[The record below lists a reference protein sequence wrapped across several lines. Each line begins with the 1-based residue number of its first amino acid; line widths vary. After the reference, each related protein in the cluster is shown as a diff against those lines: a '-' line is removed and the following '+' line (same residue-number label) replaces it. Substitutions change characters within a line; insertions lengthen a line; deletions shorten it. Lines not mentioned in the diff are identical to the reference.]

1 MARDL
6 QSSGDLLDAGSPNQV
21 AKPFPEQSEKPCPEL
36 PCELWFI
43 ILKYLDRPQRRK
55 FLQIDCRLRSFV
67 AGTTSLH
74 TSLFRSER
82 LIIHGTPIQ
91 ASMFELHPAFIA
103 AARRN
108 ADCEYKVR
116 YSGHLLVRH
125 TELEFIRRMAT
136 SPCNEFATSPAIQR
150 FGIRLYDGKTR
161 MIRNKRGVTAL
172 QVFKRIARYR
182 NWQTFYDDSRRGQF
196 VGWKESPLIVNG
208 AGDLVW
214 VFSTDL
220 IRCRILS

>member
-6 QSSGDLLDAGSPNQV
+6 QSSDDLLDARCPKQV
-21 AKPFPEQSEKPCPEL
+21 AKSFPEQSKKPCPEL

-43 ILKYLDRPQRRK
+43 ILKYMDRPQRRK
-55 FLQIDCRLRSFV
+55 FLQIDRRLRSFV
-67 AGTTSLH
+67 DSTTALH

-91 ASMFELHPAFIA
+91 ASMFELHPAFLA

-108 ADCEYKVR
+108 PDYTYRR
-116 YSGHLLVRH
+116 YPWACRERGIN
-125 TELEFIRRMAT
+125 FIHRMAT

-150 FGIRLYDGKTR
+150 LGIRLYDGRTR
-161 MIRNKRGVTAL
+161 MLRNKCGVTMV
-172 QVFKRIARYR
+172 QVFKRIAKYPH
-182 NWQTFYDDSRRGQF
+182 WRRGLFDLYCRSPF
-196 VGWKESPLIVNG
+196 VGWTNRPLIVND

-214 VFSTDL
+214 V
-220 IRCRILS
+220 LSHNYIKLYE